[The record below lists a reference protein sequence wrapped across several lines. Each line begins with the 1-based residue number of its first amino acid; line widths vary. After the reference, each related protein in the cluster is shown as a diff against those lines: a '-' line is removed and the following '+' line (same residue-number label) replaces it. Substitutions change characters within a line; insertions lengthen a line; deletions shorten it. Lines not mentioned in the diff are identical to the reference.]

1 MSAAGGPKIITEGLT
16 LCVDAADPKSYSGS
30 GATWADRSGNNY
42 DVILNGAT
50 FGSSRKGKFGFDGDD
65 YGYIKTVNYGGGNTI
80 SELTVLVWARTSE
93 TGSNSDDGSFVS
105 TQWAFIDFDRS
116 EVFNFF
122 IEPGGQLKFAGD
134 SSNAGG
140 FTAQYDLGSGST
152 TLFNDGEWHNLA
164 VTFSVANQE
173 IKFYGDGVLLATKTA
188 NGSMTA
194 LGSGSNRYGFIG
206 DGSEATTENG
216 DRNLLYFTGDMAL
229 LHFYDSKCL
238 SSAEILQNFNA
249 SRSRFGV

>member
-1 MSAAGGPKIITEGLT
+1 M
-16 LCVDAADPKSYSGS
+16 
-30 GATWADRSGNNY
+30 
-42 DVILNGAT
+42 
-50 FGSSRKGKFGFDGDD
+50 
-65 YGYIKTVNYGGGNTI
+65 
-80 SELTVLVWARTSE
+80 
-93 TGSNSDDGSFVS
+93 
-105 TQWAFIDFDRS
+105 
-116 EVFNFF
+116 
-122 IEPGGQLKFAGD
+122 
-134 SSNAGG
+134 
-140 FTAQYDLGSGST
+140 
-152 TLFNDGEWHNLA
+152 
-164 VTFSVANQE
+164 TFSVANQE

-249 SRSRFGV
+249 ARSRFGV